1 MLYTVLHSR
10 LFATTTSRPWHCGL
24 LRAFAPAALI
34 VPAALCAPIALFAPA
49 AFAQDDANLPNLLF
63 EPVVINEVEPVA
75 TNASDA
81 PYTVQELTSLPHD
94 SPAVDLQAWLAQ
106 RNTVATLPPEQIT
119 ADIARY
125 EQSVLSKENNG
136 GAFDPGLDE
145 ELLALGS
152 LLQQSGDFTRAQ
164 QVLERALHVNRVN
177 DGLFNMGQVPIIE
190 RTIENYLARGDLV
203 AADEQQ
209 EYLLYVQRRNF
220 DSRSVDLL
228 PALTRYAEWNL
239 FAFGARI
246 VAPPAPATAEEA
258 LEASERPELDAEM
271 MINFR
276 TGRLIM
282 AQQVYQSIIQIV
294 TNNFGLGDNR
304 LLNFERQ
311 LALTNYL
318 YIATVGLEGELDPN
332 SMMPGSPYLTPF
344 GNSVEPGRPPLGF
357 RQGRD
362 SLERRVTY
370 FAEKTDASPV
380 EKARAKLDLADWML
394 LFSKRTGSIEVYQEA
409 WHDMSSA
416 GTAAAELE
424 AVFNPLYPVKI
435 PEYVDH
441 PYTRK
446 ALEIPADLAIEYKG
460 YIDVEFKLNRYG
472 IPSGARVRNKSL
484 TATPQLESILLRNI
498 RRAQFRPR
506 IAADGSVRDTETMHV
521 RFYFTY

>member
-1 MLYTVLHSR
+1 VLRVVIHSR
-10 LFATTTSRPWHCGL
+10 SSNAPLRWHALLFAI
-24 LRAFAPAALI
+24 AAPFSLAS
-34 VPAALCAPIALFAPA
+34 A
-49 AFAQDDANLPNLLF
+49 AFAQDDSNLPNLLF
-63 EPVVINEVEPVA
+63 EPVVIDVVEPEENA
-75 TNASDA
+75 TDA
-81 PYTVQELTSLPHD
+81 PYTVQELTSLPHA
-94 SPAVDLQAWLAQ
+94 SPAVDLQAWLVQHNA
-106 RNTVATLPPEQIT
+106 VDSLPPAQLA

-125 EQSVLSKENNG
+125 EQSVLSQENSG

-145 ELLALGS
+145 ELLALGT
-152 LLQQSGDFTRAQ
+152 LLQQSGDYTRAQ
-164 QVLERALHVNRVN
+164 QVFERALHVNRVN

-220 DSRSVDLL
+220 GSRSVDLL

-239 FAFGARI
+239 FAFGARL
-246 VAPPAPATAEEA
+246 VAPPPPANADEA
-258 LEASERPELDAEM
+258 VEASERPELDPET

-276 TGRLIM
+276 TGRLIT

-304 LLNFERQ
+304 LQNFERQ

-318 YIATVGLEGELDPN
+318 YIATVGLDGEIDPS
-332 SMMPGSPYLTPF
+332 SMMPGNPYISPF
-344 GNSVEPGRPPLGF
+344 GNAIEAGRPPLGF

-362 SLERRVTY
+362 SLERRVAY
-370 FAEKTDASPV
+370 FAERTDVAPV
-380 EKARAKLDLADWML
+380 EKARAKMDLADWML
-394 LFSKRTGSIEVYQEA
+394 LFSKRTGSIEVYEEA
-409 WHDMSSA
+409 WQDLSNA
-416 GTAAAELE
+416 GTQAAELD
-424 AVFNPLYPVKI
+424 AVFNPTFPIRI

-441 PYTRK
+441 AYTRK
-446 ALEIPADLAIEYKG
+446 SLDVPEDLSLEYKG
-460 YIDVEFKLNRYG
+460 YIDVEFKLSRFG
-472 IPSGARVRNKSL
+472 IPSGAKVRNKSL
-484 TATPQLESILLRNI
+484 SATPQLESILLRDI

>member
-1 MLYTVLHSR
+1 MLRVVLHSR
-10 LFATTTSRPWHCGL
+10 PFVAHVSWHCAL
-24 LRAFAPAALI
+24 LLAIAP
-34 VPAALCAPIALFAPA
+34 P

-63 EPVVINEVEPVA
+63 EPVVINVVEPVNNP
-75 TNASDA
+75 TDA

-94 SPAVDLQAWLAQ
+94 TPAVDLQTWFSQ
-106 RNTVATLPPEQIT
+106 RSATTSLPPEQIT

-125 EQSVLSKENNG
+125 EQSVLSQENSG
-136 GAFDPGLDE
+136 GAFGPGLDE
-145 ELLALGS
+145 ELLALGT
-152 LLQQSGDFTRAQ
+152 LLQQSGDYTRAQ
-164 QVLERALHVNRVN
+164 QILERALHVNRVN

-239 FAFGARI
+239 FAFGAR
-246 VAPPAPATAEEA
+246 VVTPPPPATTEEA
-258 LEASERPELDAEM
+258 IEASERPELDPET

-276 TGRLIM
+276 TGRLIT

-318 YIATVGLEGELDPN
+318 YIATVGLEGDLDPT
-332 SMMPGSPYLTPF
+332 SMMPGSPYIAPF
-344 GNSVEPGRPPLGF
+344 SNSLEAGRPPLGF

-370 FAEKTDASPV
+370 FAEKADVSAV
-380 EKARAKLDLADWML
+380 EKARAKMDLADWML
-394 LFSKRTGSIEVYQEA
+394 LFSKRTGSLEVYEEA
-409 WHDMSSA
+409 WHDLSNADTS
-416 GTAAAELE
+416 AAELQ
-424 AVFNPLYPVKI
+424 AVFDPVYPVKI

-446 ALEIPADLAIEYKG
+446 ALEIPADLALEYKG
-460 YIDVEFKLNRYG
+460 YVDVEFKLSRYG

-484 TATPQLESILLRNI
+484 TATPQLESILLRSI
-498 RRAQFRPR
+498 RRSQFRPR